1 MKAVAETGTETEGAV
16 SVWQPLGE
24 PVFRA
29 MWTAA
34 LVSNVGTWMQN
45 VGAAWLMTSLT
56 TSALL
61 VALVQTATTL
71 PVVLVSLPAGA
82 IGDIVDRR
90 WLLLVV
96 QAWMLVSAVILS
108 GLTAIGA
115 TTPWILLLLTFSL
128 GFGTAFLNPTWQAI
142 QPDLVPRKELPAA
155 ISLGAV
161 GFNIAR
167 AVGPAVGGLILAATG
182 AATVFFLNAVSFVA
196 VLVVVYRWRREPTTS
211 ELPPERL
218 SESIYRGVRFVRND
232 PDLRSVLART
242 ITFIAFASAIWAL
255 LPLLVRNQLH
265 LGAGGYGIVLGVTGL
280 GSAAG
285 ITVLER
291 ARKRFTTN
299 QVVLGASVLF
309 GLTLVVLGVTHV
321 VAVALV
327 AVGLGGLAWISVLSS
342 LNTAVQT
349 LSPEWVRAR
358 TLSVYMLFFLGGMAL
373 SSLGWGVVADHLGT
387 PTTFVVA
394 GVGLIVGLVGA
405 VRWRFPETDD
415 LDLRP
420 SADWSNPQTEFEPAP
435 DTGPV
440 LVSVEYRIDPATAND
455 FLAAME
461 ELGGVRRR
469 NGARYWDV
477 FRDTTTADRY
487 LEVYVTGTW
496 MAHLR
501 EHERVSMADREI
513 QERAVSFH
521 VGDEPPTVSHF
532 ISGMDEY

>member
-1 MKAVAETGTETEGAV
+1 MTDGEESIT
-16 SVWQPLGE
+16 VWQPLRE

-96 QAWMLVSAVILS
+96 QAWMLVTAVILS
-108 GLTAIGA
+108 GLTAVGA
-115 TTPWILLLLTFSL
+115 TTPLVLLLLTFSL
-128 GFGTAFLNPTWQAI
+128 GIGTAFLNPTWQAI
-142 QPDLVPRKELPAA
+142 QPELVPRKELPAA

-182 AATVFFLNAVSFVA
+182 TATVFFLNAVSFVA
-196 VLVVVYRWRREPTTS
+196 VLIVVYRWEREPAVS

-232 PDLRSVLART
+232 PDLRSVLIRT
-242 ITFIAFASAIWAL
+242 VIFIAFASAIWAL
-255 LPLLVRNQLH
+255 LPLLVRNQLG

-291 ARKRFTTN
+291 ARQRFTTN
-299 QVVLGASVLF
+299 QVVIGASALF
-309 GLTLVVLGVTHV
+309 GLTLVVLGLVHA

-327 AVGLGGLAWISVLSS
+327 AVALGGLAWISVLSS

-358 TLSVYMLFFLGGMAL
+358 TLSVFMLCFLGGMAV

-387 PTTFVVA
+387 PMTFVVA
-394 GVGLIVGLVGA
+394 GLGLLVGLVGG

-420 SADWSNPQTEFEPAP
+420 SQEWSDPQTEFEPTP
-435 DTGPV
+435 DAGPI
-440 LVSVEYRIDPATAND
+440 LVSVEYRIDPTTAAD
-455 FLAAME
+455 FLDAMR
-461 ELGGVRRR
+461 ELEGVRRR
-469 NGARYWDV
+469 NGARYWNV
-477 FRDTTTADRY
+477 FRDTETPDRY
-487 LEVYVTGTW
+487 FEVYVTGTW

-501 EHERVSMADREI
+501 EHERVSVADREI
-513 QERAVSFH
+513 QKRATSFH
-521 VGDEPPTVSHF
+521 VGDEPPEVTHFVSE
-532 ISGMDEY
+532 IDG